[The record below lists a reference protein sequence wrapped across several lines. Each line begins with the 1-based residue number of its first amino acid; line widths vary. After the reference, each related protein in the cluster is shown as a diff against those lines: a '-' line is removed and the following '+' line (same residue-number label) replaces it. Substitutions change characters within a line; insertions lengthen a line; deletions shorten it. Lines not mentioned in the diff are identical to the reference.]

1 MEITRFISQLSTV
14 ATLTALSCIISLMY
28 SQVIGPDENSNTAIN
43 DIIQMMVGVVHWF
56 LMDKPTR
63 TNIMAISPFMYSIIV
78 LLPDTAKRP
87 NPPRVLTKLTI
98 PMSAVM
104 VVGSMPTLAKMV
116 LE

>member
-43 DIIQMMVGVVHWF
+43 DIIQMMVGVVHSF